1 MSKGVESYLHRYAK
15 QTVASWLRGGVRV
28 GENFKG
34 LQPLFKSVPLGMP
47 QPMYGVYEEFPIAAK
62 TAVGLRRCCIG
73 EAAEAC
79 QCLTGWHCHV
89 KSNSKLTVA
98 HRHGIPT
105 IKELVNAKVP
115 IEFIFDVGVVDTLG
129 SLCCVVEVCHT
140 NPMNPSK
147 IKWLTDNRIAWC
159 EVSAEWIMNQV
170 RSPFSLTEGIVRSSS
185 QDCVQTTQN

>member
-15 QTVASWLRGGVRV
+15 QTVASWIRGGVRV

-47 QPMYGVYEEFPIAAK
+47 QPMCGVYEEFPIAAK
-62 TAVGLRRCCIG
+62 TAVGLRRCCVG
-73 EAAEAC
+73 EEEC
-79 QCLTGWHCHV
+79 ECLTGWHCHL
-89 KSNSKLTVA
+89 KSPNNTKLTVA

-115 IEFIFDVGVVDTLG
+115 IEFIFDVGVVNAVG

-140 NPMNPSK
+140 NPMHPNK
-147 IKWLTDNRIAWC
+147 IKWLTDNNIAWY

-170 RSPFSLTEGIVRSSS
+170 RSPFSLSDGMLRNME
-185 QDCVQTTQN
+185 CVQPIQN